1 MRIWRRSIALSAI
14 TAVAA
19 SALVTSP
26 ASAAPK
32 VSEADPSAM
41 QSIWEPPAEAASHPI
56 PEDLNIPES
65 DWQPQPQDRFAGDSG
80 AEGDV
85 TLFSAPANTVAA
97 APGTGELPWFA
108 FEDFALSV
116 ESAARVNL
124 ANGNL
129 LVKANDLTVPGP
141 GYALRHD
148 RFYNGLSTEYGSLGG
163 GWHSSNGEYDIGL
176 MNWGSYAEY
185 YGPNGLKMRFERV
198 GTSPDFKG
206 PAGSNM
212 TARQNAGSG
221 DFYMTLTENKS
232 GDQLMFSTHGR
243 LSATRDRN
251 GVGSYYNYN
260 GGRLSEIYHNS
271 GRAIFMDRDWGGNEN
286 ELRGVRDSAGREVKY
301 TYDVNTNA
309 LKTVTTPDGKV
320 TTYNYD
326 TTGRLASIIT
336 PSAASSTTTMTFTYD
351 SSHRVTK
358 VEQQPGVTTTFT
370 YSAGKTEVTN
380 ANGKTST
387 YTLDTSGRV
396 TAAKDPLNRSRT
408 QEWTANSDIAKSTDG
423 FGSNSSVYTYDGSG
437 NRTTAELPTG
447 AAASAVYAVGANCAA
462 PNTGTA
468 FQPKCSTDDAG
479 NKKQYEYDAAGNQ
492 TKQTDTTGSTPI
504 VEFERTYGTCGGFA
518 GQVCTTKDG
527 NSNVT
532 SYTYNSKGDLT
543 KVTPP
548 SPLGSTSYTYDSL
561 GRVASVTDG
570 NGHKTS
576 YQYDVRDRLVLTTFA
591 DGQNVVSSYYD
602 NGLERTRV
610 DSGGGSSSYSYDHQG
625 RIVKQTGPRSGVSQ
639 TYTYDKAGN
648 MLTYSDGGGTT
659 TYTYD
664 AANQLKSLREPNGV
678 CPAAGAPAADSGCV
692 LFEYDV
698 NGAETKR
705 LLPGGATTVTTRDGS
720 GRPTRI
726 TSKAADGSTAVDIG
740 YSYAAANGD
749 RANVQKRTAHKEQGI
764 TAGAVTSYTYDS
776 RNRLTLAEEKTSTTV
791 SASWAYKYDANSN
804 RTQQVRAGSTGATA
818 GTITY
823 GYNAANQLTSAT
835 GQAATWTYDGA
846 GNQTRAGSTSVSST
860 FGDRGEASKIGT
872 IANTYFG
879 AGNTDRLTAG
889 GLKFNNSAIGLMQR
903 YDGSITHNYTRTP
916 DGQATGLRGQAQHYY
931 IHDHLGSVVG
941 MFTSKGA
948 YSGGYSYD
956 PYGETRFMT
965 SGGSVEANN
974 IRYIGEYRDAQGLY
988 KLGARYYDPA
998 QGRFTQMDPSGQE
1011 TNPYSYAE
1019 CNPTVNSDPS
1029 GLSAE
1034 NNLACVADV
1043 TFVVGGVVSA
1053 VLGVAALASTGGIG
1067 LLAGTIASL
1076 SITQSLYGAAWSL
1089 AGALD
1094 SCQSF
1099 EW

>member
-1 MRIWRRSIALSAI
+1 MSSF
-14 TAVAA
+14 AV
-19 SALVTSP
+19 
-26 ASAAPK
+26 
-32 VSEADPSAM
+32 PS
-41 QSIWEPPAEAASHPI
+41 
-56 PEDLNIPES
+56 
-65 DWQPQPQDRFAGDSG
+65 
-80 AEGDV
+80 
-85 TLFSAPANTVAA
+85 NTVAG
-97 APGTGELPWFA
+97 APGTGELPWFP
-108 FEDFALSV
+108 FHDFSLS
-116 ESAARVNL
+116 SDSTAQVNL

-129 LVKANDLTVPGP
+129 LLKANDLIVPGP

-148 RFYNGLSTEYGSLGG
+148 RFYNGLSTQRGSLGG
-163 GWHSSNGEYDIGL
+163 GWHSSNGAYDIGL
-176 MNWGSYAEY
+176 VNMGSYADY
-185 YGPNGLKMRFERV
+185 HGPNGLHLRFERV
-198 GTSPDFKG
+198 GTTADFKG
-206 PAGSNM
+206 PPGSNM
-212 TARQNAGSG
+212 TARQDTSSG
-221 DFYMTLTENKS
+221 DYYMTLTENKS
-232 GDQLMFSTHGR
+232 GDQMMFSTHGI

-251 GVGSYYNYN
+251 GVGSSYSYS
-260 GGRLSEIYHNS
+260 GGDLMSIYHTS
-271 GRAIFMDRDWGGNEN
+271 GRSLSMQRDWASGGT
-286 ELRGVRDSAGREVKY
+286 ELQGVKDSAGREVKY
-301 TYDVNTNA
+301 TYDPNSGA
-309 LKTVTTPDGKV
+309 LKTATSPDGKV
-320 TTYNYD
+320 TTYTYD
-326 TTGRLASIIT
+326 ATGRLASIVL
-336 PSAASSTTTMTFTYD
+336 PAAAAATTTISFSYD

-358 VEQQPGVTTTFT
+358 VTQQSGVTTSFA
-370 YSAGKTEVTN
+370 YNAGTTTVTDP
-380 ANGKTST
+380 NGKVST
-387 YTLDTSGRV
+387 YTIDSSGRV
-396 TAAKDPLNRSRT
+396 TAAKDALNRTRT
-408 QEWTANSDIAKSTDG
+408 QEWTANSDIAKTTDG
-423 FGSNSSVYTYDGSG
+423 FGTNNSTYTYDGSG
-437 NRTTAELPTG
+437 NRTNAQMPTG
-447 AAASAVYAVGANCAA
+447 AAAAAVYAVGANCSA

-479 NKKQYEYDAAGNQ
+479 NKKQYQYDAAGNQ
-492 TKQTDTTGSTPI
+492 TKQTDTTGSTPV
-504 VEFERTYGTCGGFA
+504 VEFERTYGNCGGFG

-527 NSNVT
+527 NGNIT
-532 SYTYNSKGDLT
+532 TYAYNSKGDLT

-548 SPLGSTSYTYDSL
+548 APMGATTYTHDSL
-561 GRVASVTDG
+561 GRVATVTDG

-576 YQYDVRDRLVLTTFA
+576 YQYDIRDRLVLTTFA

-648 MLTYSDGGGTT
+648 MLTYADGGGTT

-664 AANQLKSLREPNGV
+664 AANQLKSLREPNGI
-678 CPAAGAPAADSGCV
+678 CPSAGAPAADSGCV

-903 YDGSITHNYTRTP
+903 YDDSITHNYTRTP
-916 DGQATGLRGQAQHYY
+916 DGQVTGLRGQAQHYY

-941 MFTSKGA
+941 MFTTKGT

-988 KLGARYYDPA
+988 KLGARYYEPA

-1011 TNPYSYAE
+1011 KNPYAYAS
-1019 CNPTVNSDPS
+1019 CNPINTFDPS
-1029 GLSAE
+1029 GLAGASAAARIVGSATGLYSTYNVLTSQDLAGYAAGFAVE
-1034 NNLACVADV
+1034 LACA
-1043 TFVVGGVVSA
+1043 A
-1053 VLGVAALASTGGIG
+1053 GVAALGVSTFGAGFVGAVGCFALGEVAS
-1067 LLAGTIASL
+1067 AGVSSL
-1076 SITQSLYGAAWSL
+1076 IQ
-1089 AGALD
+1089 
-1094 SCQSF
+1094 
-1099 EW
+1099 